1 MYQNSYQTARSILGF
16 VTVIGWIAA
25 GIGVI
30 VLLMAISA
38 MGADRYGPGEA
49 VAIARGVSGGLAF
62 VGGLVTV
69 AFAQVQF
76 ATLDQADISREMLR
90 LMRSESTEGDADRG
104 PSPAPDVP
112 AGRAQ
117 MNEQFSPDT
126 AGKVGVKG
134 AVSRDT
140 GWQDGVYHRNGY
152 SIEKVGYNYRVR
164 DDGTG
169 KQFPTLGKAKD
180 YIDRL
185 PSRS

>member
-1 MYQNSYQTARSILGF
+1 MYQSSYQTARSILGF
-16 VTVIGWIAA
+16 VTAIGWITAA
-25 GIGVI
+25 VGVI

-49 VAIARGVSGGLAF
+49 IAIARGVSGGLAF

-90 LMRSESTEGDADRG
+90 LMRGESIEGGANRG
-104 PSPAPDVP
+104 PSPAAEVS
-112 AGRAQ
+112 ASGAQ
-117 MNEQFSPDT
+117 RNGQFSPDT
-126 AGKVGVKG
+126 AGKDGVKD
-134 AVSRDT
+134 AVTRDT

-152 SIEKVGYNYRVR
+152 IIEKVGYNYRVR

-180 YIDRL
+180 HIDRL